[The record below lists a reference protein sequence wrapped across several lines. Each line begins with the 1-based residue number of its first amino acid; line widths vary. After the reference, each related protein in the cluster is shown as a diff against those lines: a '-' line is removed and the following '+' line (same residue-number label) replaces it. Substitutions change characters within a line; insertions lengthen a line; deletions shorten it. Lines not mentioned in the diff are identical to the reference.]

1 MVATIMLVALPV
13 SAHDGPERHPMGDE
27 WRDHQAMVRA
37 IQSEVEGVQRVVDS
51 ATSEIETIGRTAA
64 ETENVAKVAL
74 ETIQQ
79 VREESE
85 GILAHLIGGSALAL
99 LLTIA
104 GFGVRGYKHISHVVD
119 DIAQRITEKERPM
132 PRFNELEV
140 RERGIPGS
148 TGYAVIDADDVDYVK
163 ELRETL
169 RKIDSGEARGQV
181 RIQLRA
187 GNQEPVA
194 TGMDTYRNIDLA
206 FDQLRKIHDNTQDG
220 KVARIDDT
228 GG

>member
-1 MVATIMLVALPV
+1 M
-13 SAHDGPERHPMGDE
+13 
-27 WRDHQAMVRA
+27 
-37 IQSEVEGVQRVVDS
+37 
-51 ATSEIETIGRTAA
+51 
-64 ETENVAKVAL
+64 
-74 ETIQQ
+74 
-79 VREESE
+79 
-85 GILAHLIGGSALAL
+85 
-99 LLTIA
+99 
-104 GFGVRGYKHISHVVD
+104 RGYKHISHVVD

-187 GNQEPVA
+187 GNQ
-194 TGMDTYRNIDLA
+194 A
-206 FDQLRKIHDNTQDG
+206 FDVANVVNSVSDEARLAIREQRLVCQVVDESVVADRLR
-220 KVARIDDT
+220 RR
-228 GG
+228 